1 MNIENAILK
10 QLINDP
16 IYFNKV
22 HSLLNDNKVFDSTNQ
37 IIYNIINEFYGS
49 YNKAPNLTEIALKL
63 KDIPNKEQ
71 RVKLAEQLKE
81 IRDSEN
87 INKDFI
93 LDETVKY
100 VKDQVFT
107 EAMMIGADFI
117 DTKKESLKIKARE
130 LMEKAAKISIDQ
142 DIGLDYNDIEKRI
155 DYYQNPAS
163 GLLYKR
169 FHELNKRLGGGYLP
183 GTLNLFLAAAGVGK
197 SLIMSTSIT
206 DFIQQGKNVL
216 LVSMEMSDFEF
227 VKRIDAD
234 NLDLPINDL
243 KNIPREVILDKFY
256 KSKDSLG
263 KLYTKQYPA
272 GTFSSSML
280 EALLDM
286 YENQENI
293 KFDVVFLDY
302 VGIMKSDRVSPSIGL
317 YLYIKAINEEVRAV
331 AVKRNITIISAS
343 QLNRGSV
350 NSTEGGNE
358 KISDSMGTAM
368 TADFLLFVM
377 QTEEMKTRNEFLFKV
392 TKNRYTGITDHFIMN
407 VDYSKMRIKDP
418 VQISSKEQADEIEH
432 LVQQEIKESCS
443 GWDFS

>member
-142 DIGLDYNDIEKRI
+142 DVGLDYNDIEKRI
-155 DYYQNPAS
+155 DYYQNPAK

>member
-10 QLINDP
+10 QLIEDP

-22 HSLLNDNKVFDSTNQ
+22 HSLLNENKVFDSTNQ

-63 KDIPNKEQ
+63 KDIPSKEQ
-71 RVKLAEQLKE
+71 RAKLAEQLKE

-142 DIGLDYNDIEKRI
+142 DVGLDYNDIEKRI

-206 DFIQQGKNVL
+206 DFIQQGKNV
-216 LVSMEMSDFEF
+216 
-227 VKRIDAD
+227 
-234 NLDLPINDL
+234 
-243 KNIPREVILDKFY
+243 
-256 KSKDSLG
+256 
-263 KLYTKQYPA
+263 
-272 GTFSSSML
+272 
-280 EALLDM
+280 
-286 YENQENI
+286 
-293 KFDVVFLDY
+293 
-302 VGIMKSDRVSPSIGL
+302 
-317 YLYIKAINEEVRAV
+317 
-331 AVKRNITIISAS
+331 
-343 QLNRGSV
+343 
-350 NSTEGGNE
+350 
-358 KISDSMGTAM
+358 
-368 TADFLLFVM
+368 
-377 QTEEMKTRNEFLFKV
+377 
-392 TKNRYTGITDHFIMN
+392 
-407 VDYSKMRIKDP
+407 
-418 VQISSKEQADEIEH
+418 
-432 LVQQEIKESCS
+432 
-443 GWDFS
+443 